1 MFFNPGQAMLN
12 VLFLLAGIA
21 IGAGAF
27 YLISLGFIAGT
38 SITIGII
45 IGFLAFFLLSVLL
58 NPYL

>member
-12 VLFLLAGIA
+12 VLFLLAGIV

-27 YLISLGFIAGT
+27 YLISSGFIGAT